1 MKKRRYAFLALALM
15 AAGALLASGC
25 KQAGGDVNKPDG
37 GTKTPGTDKPSD
49 NQGNKGKT
57 AVTNALQFQGKI
69 GPSDSTEAEK
79 KVTSEYMVSVTLSDG
94 RVGASAEN
102 LSNGFLY
109 MGSAAYD
116 EKSNSVNVTMVNVK
130 NAEDTLSFAG
140 TYQSATKLLKVT
152 EFGDEERSAMLP
164 LKSGEDIN
172 AVAKTY
178 TVPVTLPQIGE
189 SVLLFR
195 INGTQAA
202 VAIIAGKANAAGG
215 LAGNYGTLANYTA
228 EGLVV
233 RGQLKV
239 KIPLDTKDIT
249 KALSVLEISATVSP
263 SSGVSNIVSS
273 ILTRQGVHED
283 FDQADEGHLS
293 NTVLP
298 HFKPATFTFKGKDN
312 KYYALVLQAEPAIV
326 GSGNTRGGRESRET
340 YRMTAYFVELGNT
353 EPTLADLDPAGEKL
367 NPTDLTKRSVS
378 VSVEG
383 KLTDKT
389 SFSGIDAL
397 AKQASFEFDF
407 PKGCFANTSYKQL
420 GASSEAAK
428 AIGFKITKWK
438 PLAGKNKTD
447 GKVIDETVVSGNFE
461 IKAESNTGELANQ
474 AVFGSDDTKLS
485 GGDTAYD
492 TVKGTDL
499 SNGKKANELFNNGK
513 EGFKGF

>member
-298 HFKPATFTFKGKDN
+298 HFKPATFTFKSDD

-383 KLTDKT
+383 TFDAKKQTFTD
-389 SFSGIDAL
+389 IDAP
-397 AKQASFEFDF
+397 AKQPSFEFDF
-407 PKGCFANTSYKQL
+407 PTGCFANTSYKQL
-420 GASSEAAK
+420 GADSDNK
-428 AIGFKITKWK
+428 AVGFKITEWK
-438 PLAGKNKTD
+438 PIAGKNKTD
-447 GKVIDETVVSGNFE
+447 GKVIDETVVSGNFK
-461 IKAESNTGELANQ
+461 IKVENNTCQIGGKTL
-474 AVFGSDDTKLS
+474 GTGDTKYS
-485 GGDTAYD
+485 GGDTAYTSVD
-492 TVKGTDL
+492 GTKL
-499 SNGKKANELFNNGK
+499 LAGEVANKAFNNGK

>member
-298 HFKPATFTFKGKDN
+298 HFKPATFTFKSN
-312 KYYALVLQAEPAIV
+312 NNYYALVLQAEPAIV

-340 YRMTAYFVELGNT
+340 YRMTAYFVELGAT
-353 EPTLADLDPAGEKL
+353 EPTLADLDPAGAKL

-383 KLTDKT
+383 KLADKT
-389 SFSGIDAL
+389 SFSGIDAP

-420 GASSEAAK
+420 GADSDDK
-428 AIGFKITKWK
+428 AVGFKITEWK

-447 GKVIDETVVSGNFE
+447 GKVIDETVVSGNFKIKVENSTCE
-461 IKAESNTGELANQ
+461 IGGKTL
-474 AVFGSDDTKLS
+474 GSDDTKYS
-485 GGDTAYD
+485 GGDTAYS
-492 TVKGTDL
+492 TIGGTKL
-499 SNGKKANELFNNGK
+499 VVATGEVANKAFNNGK